1 MPQRGGKYR
10 PSHDLGDS
18 RRSPR
23 DQSPA
28 RYNDR
33 NDRGEGNDR
42 DEYRGGSHMS
52 ERRRSIPDI
61 RSNNNAFNS
70 NRDSFRDREPRE
82 LIGRESSRDFP
93 PRDPPRGPKG
103 LIDAPTGPRASSY
116 GDFRGERGD
125 YGYRGDYRGDRGRGR
140 GRGWRDDSRDR
151 ARDLDRNY
159 RRDRDDRGPLHFR
172 DEPGRDR
179 WGAREPTYNRG
190 RRLSPQGRGRS
201 PTYGTRDNRD
211 APPGIEVDRARRGS
225 RDGPLSGGSPSSDSV
240 PFGRGFGRAPRGG
253 RGRGRGGYY
262 DDHRRSRSPDPAWNR
277 RTQPSATPPP
287 QVPAFGSNMAVP
299 GPVPGV
305 AVPTAPR
312 SYERVIRRIGGR
324 APTSM
329 NLIIDNSV
337 KTDGPSNFP
346 QLSAQPSS
354 GDASKDHQVSS
365 TASPED
371 SGKQTVAMSS
381 EDVEKPVA
389 QTDRKRKP
397 IIGKRLPKP
406 VIRDTS
412 DMEDSG
418 DELDDGYFE
427 EEIAKVK
434 LQIEQVPKDNPLMPR
449 DHPGKLFLLPY
460 IDADFDELPSA
471 TKLTAPEPCVAPK
484 VIQQAPASEPIE
496 SLDTPMIEPPA
507 STLVPRP
514 RSQGKSRP
522 VTPLLPDAEHSAMNV
537 FERKASIPN
546 LQPPSFATNVSQQEA
561 VAQTW
566 DPSAFLQSSNFTP
579 GNASANQASQ
589 PPAKLGMRSPKNETN
604 TQMLEATRLLQNG
617 HPEKET
623 DTAMPDATTILPD
636 PHHQPSEQERE
647 PFTDLDAFLGVG
659 GSRRGS
665 HPQADIQMTNATAPQ
680 VPGFYNHDANLAAP
694 NHPANGENSNFS
706 MRPSSAASP
715 LDINNTPFGERPATE
730 DKPIAAPKPRKPMMD
745 TFSDSEDDD
754 GEAEIIERTRKQMK
768 TPDPDTLP
776 RFNCKQWWQDE
787 DFLKKME
794 ADNND
799 TFTHDYVER
808 TLREDNA
815 RIAREKAEERERFI
829 QKRLQYRRFTEFSQD
844 TLAVKSRETFAKA
857 REKAAA
863 EAAAPQPSSKPSGG
877 AKPEGRRVGRFATE
891 HDFERVLR
899 ESEQEAKAT
908 KEKEER
914 LKTASA
920 KEAKI
925 PDMCWTKELWDE
937 SKFHDRTR
945 LVPFDR
951 SFAILEFG
959 EPVDN
964 FTEEECRIFEEI
976 YLEFPKQFSK
986 IAESLPGRD
995 YKACIQHYYA
1005 VKHKSNLKEKL
1016 KKQPKKKKGRKP
1028 TSKNPKS
1035 NALMADLGLTIRDE
1049 PDEGQDAE
1057 NGERRRPR
1065 RAAAPTWPIETPAS
1079 ESEVASPAPTPGR
1092 KTAAAPKGD
1101 TGNDAPP
1108 TKRKPKGT
1116 REKGSKQTKN
1126 NPLLAAAPSTPAN
1139 RQPESPAPSLPP
1151 TDWKHRREPSA
1162 NPPVP
1167 SQFDGSRTGQS
1178 QPVIPSTFPTVENKS
1193 PSVPVNIDTMPQY
1206 HQQERL
1212 ESAPPMGFEQPQDRR
1227 AIQQTS
1233 SYWSV
1238 PEQTDFPALLKHF
1251 GTDWH
1256 GIAKFMTSKTHI
1268 MVYTTLFQQWLTVPS
1283 DSNKSRLV
1291 ANIQSQVK
1299 NYYQRQ
1305 VDSGKMKEW
1314 EDFTREAD
1322 ARKERGE
1329 APPELPPPTVV
1340 PKRRYDITP
1349 GSLPRSGSALDLS
1362 DDLPPANQSKILAQ
1376 ASPQPSLS
1384 SRFPALAQAGPVPQI
1399 QPATPTSVMHKNLPP
1414 QPIQQAA
1421 QQGPQL
1427 PRVPRGPA
1435 LGFFT
1440 QNEPRES
1447 RDMARDPRP
1456 IMQANTPVSERSLQ
1470 AAQEAQQEQR
1480 RAEAEQRRAET
1491 IRLQHEQTDQQ
1502 QQQQQQ
1508 QQQVAL
1514 QRGLLQQQAL
1524 QQQVLQRERQFQ
1536 MKQESEGPDLRQYEP
1551 YAAPQHGGNMAQARP
1566 DPPKPTPPAPIEQRR
1581 TTAPPHQFQ
1590 PRGHQPSRSFLGEN
1604 LPREIKSTPSPAAPR
1619 PPMSAPPATR
1629 EQYSTTPLSTLQQPP
1644 HHSQRMSQHLPQAAN
1659 PPPQVAPPQAV
1670 APVRPQEPARK
1681 SNIMSLLNDDEPD
1694 NRPTPAKRVSDVSS
1708 AALQPSRTPPPPQ
1721 QSMALPRYTSHPSQA
1736 GPQTTQMSQQMS
1748 AQPQIQQQSQ
1758 LPTSQQAYGQPSPH
1772 HLHQHSSSIVH
1783 ARSYTPTGFERGGY
1797 GQAPIQQQQT
1807 PAQQLYS
1814 QPPPRSTMPSQ
1825 PPSIRREPSLGDMH
1839 GVTSSY
1845 ARTPSVPQS
1854 RLKESPY
1861 SVPTPPPQAQALRQP
1876 AGSPLDLASSS
1887 DRDYYQRQPPPSYI
1901 MQQAQHSATS
1911 SPQPGQYHSQ
1921 SLQQPQPSHRQ
1932 LAFAQSPSHIASP
1945 PPQYAGQHPLHRSRH
1960 NSFDGRYQMTTTSG
1974 PGPSPISQSY
1984 AQAPQHQPTPP
1995 AGPLQMQYQQQH
2007 QGHDRYEIGY
2017 ERDRRMPDDFQR
2029 RHEEQR
2035 HEQRRMDEARR

>member
-1 MPQRGGKYR
+1 MPQGAKFR
-10 PSHDLGDS
+10 PRNDLGDS

-23 DQSPA
+23 DFSPG

-33 NDRGEGNDR
+33 NDRNDRAEGNDR
-42 DEYRGGSHMS
+42 DDYRGGSHMS

-61 RSNNNAFNS
+61 RSNNNAFSS
-70 NRDSFRDREPRE
+70 NRDTFRDREPRE
-82 LIGRESSRDFP
+82 PMGRESSRDFP

-159 RRDRDDRGPLHFR
+159 RRDRDDRGPSHFR
-172 DEPGRDR
+172 DEPGRER
-179 WGAREPTYNRG
+179 WGAREPTYNRA

-201 PTYGTRDNRD
+201 PTYGVRDSRD
-211 APPGIEVDRARRGS
+211 VPPNIEVDRARRSS

-262 DDHRRSRSPDPAWNR
+262 DDHRRSRSPDPTWNR

-312 SYERVIRRIGGR
+312 FQRIIKR
-324 APTSM
+324 TTSRPTSI
-329 NLIIDNSV
+329 NPVVENSV
-337 KTDGPSNFP
+337 KTDG
-346 QLSAQPSS
+346 QLSVSHPSVQS
-354 GDASKDHQVSS
+354 SSVNATKDQEASSV
-365 TASPED
+365 ASPED
-371 SGKQTVAMSS
+371 SEKQSGTTFS
-381 EDVEKPVA
+381 EDVGKPVA

-397 IIGKRLPKP
+397 IISKRLPKP
-406 VIRDTS
+406 AIRDTS

-434 LQIEQVPKDNPLMPR
+434 QQIEQVPKDNLLMPR
-449 DHPGKLFLLPY
+449 EHPGKLFLQPY
-460 IDADFDELPSA
+460 IDANIDELPSA
-471 TKLTAPEPCVAPK
+471 TKVIALEPCVAPE
-484 VIQQAPASEPIE
+484 VTQQAPALNHAEP
-496 SLDTPMIEPPA
+496 LDTPMIEPSA
-507 STLVPRP
+507 GTLAPRP
-514 RSQGKSRP
+514 RSEGRSRS
-522 VTPLLPDAEHSAMNV
+522 VTPLSEQESSVKNS
-537 FERKASIPN
+537 FERGTSILT
-546 LQPPSFATNVSQQEA
+546 LQPTASDAKIDTRKEA
-561 VAQTW
+561 VIQPW
-566 DPSAFLQSSNFTP
+566 NPSTFLQSSNL
-579 GNASANQASQ
+579 NSDNSSATKASQ
-589 PPAKLGMRSPKNETN
+589 PSTKLGMQSPKNGAD
-604 TQMLEATRLLQNG
+604 TQMLDVTAFLQNG
-617 HPEKET
+617 HPEKEA
-623 DTAMPDATTILPD
+623 DTPMPDATPFLPG
-636 PHHQPSEQERE
+636 PSQHSRQEDGE
-647 PFTDLDAFLGVG
+647 PFTDLDAFPGAG
-659 GSRRGS
+659 CSRRDPRS
-665 HPQADIQMTNATAPQ
+665 PADIQMNDATPLQ
-680 VPGFYNHDANLAAP
+680 FPIQPPKNGFHSFDAFVAAP
-694 NHPANGENSNFS
+694 SRPTNNADSNSS

-715 LDINNTPFGERPATE
+715 LENDTTPFEEHPAAKE
-730 DKPIAAPKPRKPMMD
+730 KPIAAPKPQKPMMD

-754 GEAEIIERTRKQMK
+754 GEAELIRRTRRQMS

-776 RFNCKQWWQDE
+776 RFDCKPWFQDE
-787 DFLKKME
+787 KFLKQME
-794 ADNND
+794 YDNNN
-799 TFTHDYVER
+799 TELHDYIGQR
-808 TLREDNA
+808 IREDRA
-815 RIAREKAEERERFI
+815 RIEREQAEARKAFI
-829 QKRLQYRRFTEFSQD
+829 QQRLEYRRFTEFSED
-844 TLAVKSRETFAKA
+844 PLAVKSRETFAKA

-925 PDMCWTKELWDE
+925 PDMCWTKDLWDE
-937 SKFHDRTR
+937 SMFHDRNR

-964 FTEEECRIFEEI
+964 FTEEECRIFEEV

-1005 VKHKSNLKEKL
+1005 IKHKSNLKEKL

-1028 TSKNPKS
+1028 AAKNPKS

-1049 PDEGQDAE
+1049 PEEGQDTE

-1092 KTAAAPKGD
+1092 KTAATPKGD
-1101 TGNDAPP
+1101 AGNDAPP
-1108 TKRKPKGT
+1108 TKRKPKTT
-1116 REKGSKQTKN
+1116 REKASKQTKN
-1126 NPLLAAAPSTPAN
+1126 NQLLAAAPSTPAN
-1139 RQPESPAPSLPP
+1139 HQPESPAPSLPP
-1151 TDWKHRREPSA
+1151 TDWKQRREPSV
-1162 NPPVP
+1162 NPRSQ
-1167 SQFDGSRTGQS
+1167 SQFDGPGPNQS
-1178 QPVIPSTFPTVENKS
+1178 IIPSTFPTVEKQS
-1193 PSVPVNIDTMPQY
+1193 PSVPVNLDTMPQY
-1206 HQQERL
+1206 PQQERM
-1212 ESAPPMGFEQPQDRR
+1212 ESAPPMGIDQPQDRR

-1238 PEQTDFPALLKHF
+1238 PEQTEFPALLKHF

-1268 MVYTTLFQQWLTVPS
+1268 MV
-1283 DSNKSRLV
+1283 
-1291 ANIQSQVK
+1291 K

-1305 VDSGKMKEW
+1305 VESGKMKEW

-1329 APPELPPPTVV
+1329 APPELPPPTAV

-1349 GSLPRSGSALDLS
+1349 GTLPRSGSSLDLG
-1362 DDLPPANQSKILAQ
+1362 DDVPPPVQSKILAQ
-1376 ASPQPSLS
+1376 PSPQPSLS

-1399 QPATPTSVMHKNLPP
+1399 QPATPTSVLSKNLPP

-1421 QQGPQL
+1421 QQVQQP
-1427 PRVPRGPA
+1427 PRIPRGPA
-1435 LGFFT
+1435 LGYFT
-1440 QNEPRES
+1440 QNEPREP
-1447 RDMARDPRP
+1447 REMVRDPRP

-1480 RAEAEQRRAET
+1480 RAEAEQRRAEN
-1491 IRLQHEQTDQQ
+1491 IRLQHEQSD
-1502 QQQQQQ
+1502 QQQ
-1508 QQQVAL
+1508 QQQVAMQ
-1514 QRGLLQQQAL
+1514 QRLLQQQAL
-1524 QQQVLQRERQFQ
+1524 QQQALQRERHPFQ
-1536 MKQESEGPDLRQYEP
+1536 MKQETEGPDLRQYEP
-1551 YAAPQHGGNMAQARP
+1551 YAAPQHGGNMVQARP

-1590 PRGHQPSRSFLGEN
+1590 PRGHQPTRSFLGES

-1619 PPMSAPPATR
+1619 PPMSAPPATQ
-1629 EQYSTTPLSTLQQPP
+1629 EQYSMPIQSTLQQPP
-1644 HHSQRMSQHLPQAAN
+1644 HHSQHISQALSQA
-1659 PPPQVAPPQAV
+1659 PPPPTQIAPPQAV
-1670 APVRPQEPARK
+1670 APARPQEPARK
-1681 SNIMSLLNDDEPD
+1681 SNIMSLLNDDEPSD
-1694 NRPTPAKRVSDVSS
+1694 NRPAPTKRVSDVSS
-1708 AALQPSRTPPPPQ
+1708 AALQPSRTPPPLQ
-1721 QSMALPRYTSHPSQA
+1721 QPMALPRYTTHPSQA
-1736 GPQTTQMSQQMS
+1736 GPQTTQMPQQMS
-1748 AQPQIQQQSQ
+1748 TQPQIQQQNQ
-1758 LPTSQQAYGQPSPH
+1758 LPTSQHAYGQPSH
-1772 HLHQHSSSIVH
+1772 HPLHQHSSSIGH
-1783 ARSYTPTGFERGGY
+1783 PRSYTPTGFDRGGY
-1797 GQAPIQQQQT
+1797 GQAPTQQQQT
-1807 PAQQLYS
+1807 PTQQLYS
-1814 QPPPRSTMPSQ
+1814 QPPRSAMPSQ
-1825 PPSIRREPSLGDMH
+1825 PPSIRRESSLGDVH
-1839 GVTSSY
+1839 GVTSGY
-1845 ARTPSVPQS
+1845 AARTPSVPQS

-1876 AGSPLDLASSS
+1876 AGSPLDLAPSS
-1887 DRDYYQRQPPPSYI
+1887 DRDYYQRQPQPQPPYLI
-1901 MQQAQHSATS
+1901 QQPQHSATS

-1921 SLQQPQPSHRQ
+1921 APQQGQPSHRQ
-1932 LAFAQSPSHIASP
+1932 LVFGQGPSHIASP
-1945 PPQYAGQHPLHRSRH
+1945 PPQYAGQHPLRRSRH
-1960 NSFDGRYQMTTTSG
+1960 NSFDGRFQMTTTSG
-1974 PGPSPISQSY
+1974 PGPISQGY

-1995 AGPLQMQYQQQH
+1995 AGPPLQMQYQQQH
-2007 QGHDRYEIGY
+2007 PSHERYDNNY
-2017 ERDRRMPDDFQR
+2017 ERE
-2029 RHEEQR
+2029 RHEVY
-2035 HEQRRMDEARR
+2035 QRRMDEARR